1 MGLGEDEDMTITEFL
16 TARLDE
22 DEAGAMS
29 TFSVYVRPAD
39 GGKGVLI
46 DHDTNPVLPGALRGI
61 AMEGD
66 WTELTYSHHPSPAR
80 VLAEVEAKRQI
91 VTTYAAHDD
100 EPMSS
105 DAGFH
110 NCGDSCVYSAMD
122 WTLRVLALPYA
133 SHADYDE
140 AWRV

>member
-1 MGLGEDEDMTITEFL
+1 MVEAMTITEFL

-80 VLAEVEAKRQI
+80 VLAEVEAKRRI
-91 VTTYAAHDD
+91 VAEYANEQWVMEQGHRT
-100 EPMSS
+100 E
-105 DAGFH
+105 
-110 NCGDSCVYSAMD
+110 
-122 WTLRVLALPYA
+122 WTEGGQAARETVLRLLAQPYA
-133 SHADYDE
+133 DHPDYDE